1 MPDFTY
7 STSPITQKQNVIVR
21 SSNRFTIKIGG
32 VTVGLLQDLRCQDDY
47 SPEPAS
53 GIGDIHVKEYVPT
66 MARHTIST
74 SQACMFNSNLR
85 QLGISFE
92 NGEDALR
99 GLVFDI
105 EICDRIIDSTVVP
118 GQTGIDDSAGVFMQ
132 SEGQSGTIL
141 RRYEKCSFASGDIEI
156 RKHAMIVTSATI
168 NACNAVTPSGTSHSK
183 I

>member
-1 MPDFTY
+1 MPSIY
-7 STSPITQKQNVIVR
+7 SSSPVTKTQNAIVR

-32 VTVGLLQDLRCQDDY
+32 VVVGLLQDLRCQDDY

-74 SQACMFNSNLR
+74 SQACMFTASLR
-85 QLGISFE
+85 NLGISFE
-92 NGEDALR
+92 NGDDALK
-99 GLVFDI
+99 GMVFDI
-105 EICDRIIDSTVVP
+105 EVNDRITQLSV
-118 GQTGIDDSAGVFMQ
+118 
-132 SEGQSGTIL
+132 SEGISTEVLMGAEGSSGTVL

-168 NACNAVTPSGTSHSK
+168 NACNAITPAGLQKSH

>member
-1 MPDFTY
+1 MADY
-7 STSPITQKQNVIVR
+7 STTPITQKQNVIVR
-21 SSNRFTIKIGG
+21 SSNRFTIKIGD
-32 VTVGLLQDLRCQDDY
+32 VAIGLLQDLRCQDDY

-74 SQACMFNSNLR
+74 SQACMFKSSLR

-92 NGEDALR
+92 NGDDALR

-105 EICDRIIDSTVVP
+105 EITDRIFEDSVKL
-118 GQTGIDDSAGVFMQ
+118 GLSGIDDSAGVIMA
-132 SEGQSGTIL
+132 SEGQSGTVL

-168 NACNAVTPSGTSHSK
+168 NACNAVTPQGISHSL

>member
-1 MPDFTY
+1 MPFTY
-7 STSPITQKQNVIVR
+7 SSAQINKSQNAVVR
-21 SSNRFTIKIGG
+21 SSNRFTIKRGD
-32 VTVGLLQDLRCQDDY
+32 TVIGLLQDLRCQDDY

-74 SQACMFNSNLR
+74 SQACMFTASLR
-85 QLGISFE
+85 KLGISFE
-92 NGEDALR
+92 NGDDAMK
-99 GLVFDI
+99 GLVFNI
-105 EICDRIIDSTVVP
+105 EICDRVYQETVSLGKTGP
-118 GQTGIDDSAGVFMQ
+118 GNTAWVGVAEEGATGTV
-132 SEGQSGTIL
+132 L

-168 NACNAVTPSGTSHSK
+168 NACNATTPAGKGKSE